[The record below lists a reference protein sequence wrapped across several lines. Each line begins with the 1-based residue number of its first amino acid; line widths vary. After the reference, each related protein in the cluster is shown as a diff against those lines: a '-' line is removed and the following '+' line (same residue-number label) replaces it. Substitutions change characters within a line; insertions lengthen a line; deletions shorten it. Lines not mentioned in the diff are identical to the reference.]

1 MKGKAVAMGE
11 ARVAMTS
18 GTRWRT
24 EIVAVEIM
32 SGVSCVRA
40 PVTVSR
46 GASGHG
52 CDTHV
57 GVEGPSK
64 HSGVPN
70 ED

>member
-32 SGVSCVRA
+32 SGVSCVRV
-40 PVTVSR
+40 PVASSR
-46 GASGHG
+46 SGCGHG
-52 CDTHV
+52 RNKQL
-57 GVEGPSK
+57 GVEGA
-64 HSGVPN
+64 
-70 ED
+70 